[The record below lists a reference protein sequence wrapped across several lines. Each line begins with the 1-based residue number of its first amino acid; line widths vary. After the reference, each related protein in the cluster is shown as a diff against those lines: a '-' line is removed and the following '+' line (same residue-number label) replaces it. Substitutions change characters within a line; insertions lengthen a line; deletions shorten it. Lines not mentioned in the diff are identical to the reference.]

1 MILLQ
6 QQESDMMYLKSFE
19 LNYSH
24 EQLTPLNSILTN
36 SKIAFRRYVDIC
48 NEQSNFYENMDIRNI
63 DNEKELKAREAK
75 HS

>member
-1 MILLQ
+1 
-6 QQESDMMYLKSFE
+6 MMYLKSFE